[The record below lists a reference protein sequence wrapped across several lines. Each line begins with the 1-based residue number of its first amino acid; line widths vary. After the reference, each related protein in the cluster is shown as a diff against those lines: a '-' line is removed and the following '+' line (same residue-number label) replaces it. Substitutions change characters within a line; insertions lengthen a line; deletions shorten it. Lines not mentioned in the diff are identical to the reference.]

1 MAHRLVSCIWE
12 IESKRGN
19 QNPRGLLCYDLK
31 QSRMDSRWSHL
42 ITLGRCNVSLL
53 AWYLPKPGSVVG
65 RKDQKGEK
73 RRGWNS
79 KNWRGKR
86 AEWWTLSPPETTAL
100 LVSLADFFFFSL
112 ARSFCPRRFLFSP
125 ISPFAEPGPKLFW
138 DHFTF
143 LWNCPPTRPLSQ
155 HFALSK
161 N

>member
-31 QSRMDSRWSHL
+31 QSRMDSRGSHL
-42 ITLGRCNVSLL
+42 TTLERCNVSLL

-86 AEWWTLSPPETTAL
+86 AQWWTLSPPETTAL
-100 LVSLADFFFFSL
+100 LVSLADFFFLPRQELLPSPIFILAYFSICGTWSQVFL
-112 ARSFCPRRFLFSP
+112 GSFYVSVKLPTYPSPKPTFCP
-125 ISPFAEPGPKLFW
+125 K
-138 DHFTF
+138 
-143 LWNCPPTRPLSQ
+143 
-155 HFALSK
+155 
-161 N
+161 